1 MKGDWAMQGWSR
13 RGWLRG
19 FGGQVILGGLAVGGV
34 SGSVAER
41 GDGSA
46 PQEERAIEEKA
57 IEKGRAFLVGLRI
70 PELGLLP
77 EFSGHRVV
85 WLYHDNYLAA
95 KVLEGSHPTVA
106 EGIRQSIAKYGV
118 ERSGKIEMLFGEA
131 ELPLL
136 HYELRDV
143 AEVDGWQIRSEFV
156 TDRIRSQRDIEGY
169 ADLLFFVAIAQ
180 TDPRRAARAME
191 QAMRMWDGVG
201 FRDRATEHSGLYAT
215 YKLGLALIA
224 ANRLGSRQVPTPVVD
239 RAVLA
244 GIEQRLRSAQDT
256 SGGWI
261 TDYRTD
267 GSLVGK
273 ANVETTC
280 LAILGI
286 EALAAL
292 G

>member
-1 MKGDWAMQGWSR
+1 M
-13 RGWLRG
+13 
-19 FGGQVILGGLAVGGV
+19 
-34 SGSVAER
+34 
-41 GDGSA
+41 
-46 PQEERAIEEKA
+46 PQEERTVEEKA

-95 KVLEGSHPTVA
+95 KVLEASHPTVA
-106 EGIRQSIAKYGV
+106 EGIRRSIAKYGV

-156 TDRIRSQRDIEGY
+156 TDRIRSQRDLEGY

-180 TDPRRAARAME
+180 SETQPAARALE

-224 ANRLGSRQVPTPVVD
+224 VNRMESRQVPG
-239 RAVLA
+239 AVLDRSVIA
-244 GIEQRLRSAQDT
+244 SIEKRLRSAQDP

-261 TDYRTD
+261 TDYRAD

-280 LAILGI
+280 LAILGL
-286 EALAAL
+286 EAASSL

>member
-1 MKGDWAMQGWSR
+1 
-13 RGWLRG
+13 L
-19 FGGQVILGGLAVGGV
+19 
-34 SGSVAER
+34 
-41 GDGSA
+41 
-46 PQEERAIEEKA
+46 
-57 IEKGRAFLVGLRI
+57 
-70 PELGLLP
+70 
-77 EFSGHRVV
+77 
-85 WLYHDNYLAA
+85 
-95 KVLEGSHPTVA
+95 
-106 EGIRQSIAKYGV
+106 
-118 ERSGKIEMLFGEA
+118 LFGEA

-180 TDPRRAARAME
+180 ADTQLAARAME
-191 QAMRMWDGVG
+191 HAMRMWDGVG

-224 ANRLGSRQVPTPVVD
+224 ANRLGSRQVPAPVVD
-239 RAVLA
+239 RALLA
-244 GIEQRLRSAQDT
+244 GIEQRLRSAQDP
-256 SGGWI
+256 SGGWT
-261 TDYRTD
+261 TDYRAD

-286 EALAAL
+286 EALAAQ